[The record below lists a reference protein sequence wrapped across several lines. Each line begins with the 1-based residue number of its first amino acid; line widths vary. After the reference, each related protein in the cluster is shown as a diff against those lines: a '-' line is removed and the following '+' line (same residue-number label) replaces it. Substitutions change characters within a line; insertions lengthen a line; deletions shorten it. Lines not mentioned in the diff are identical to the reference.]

1 MKTFAIVNQKGGC
14 GKTTTSINLAACLAD
29 QGHKV
34 LLLDMDPQSHAS
46 LGLNIQAGEL
56 DLGLYDVLLAVGE
69 SDGPRLDDI
78 IIPVTKNLDL
88 IPSSIILSAFEQKM
102 AGVAGR
108 ETRLLEA
115 VNTMEGAYDYLLIDC
130 PPSVGL
136 LSFNALMAVHHVIIP
151 IEPSFFSLHGLG
163 KQIESIRI
171 FTEKLNHVIEIHT
184 LVTMFDRRTR
194 LSREVWEEVQKHFEK
209 ELFQTVI
216 HNNIRLKEA
225 AGYGSPISEFDR
237 HSIGFHDFQALAE
250 EVAQLKTIE
259 VREQPMATL
268 GPRLVRNGILFSLD
282 APNVETLKLVGDFNN
297 WTPDKN
303 SELEK
308 SETGKWEKVLSLPP
322 GRYHY
327 KFIADGEWREDSGN
341 PNYIVNDFGGIDS
354 VVEVK
359 PVEFPELMQQDRSLG
374 LDADQQEAI

>member
-14 GKTTTSINLAACLAD
+14 GKTTTSINLAAGLAD
-29 QGHKV
+29 RGKKV
-34 LLLDMDPQSHAS
+34 LLVDMDPQSHAS
-46 LGLNIQAGEL
+46 LGLNITVGEL

-69 SDGPRLDDI
+69 EDGPRLDDI
-78 IIPVTKNLDL
+78 VAPVVKNLDL
-88 IPSSIILSAFEQKM
+88 VPSNIILSAFEQKM
-102 AGVAGR
+102 AGTAGR

-115 VNTMEGAYDYLLIDC
+115 INAMEGEYDYLLIDC

-171 FTEKLNHVIEIHT
+171 FTEKLNHFIEIHT

-194 LSREVWEEVQKHFEK
+194 LSREVLEEVQKHFGK
-209 ELFQTVI
+209 QLFQTVI

-225 AGYGSPISEFDR
+225 AGYGSPICKFDR
-237 HSIGFHDFQALAE
+237 HCTGFHDFQALAE
-250 EVAQLKTIE
+250 EVSLLKAVE
-259 VREQPMATL
+259 VQVQPVETL
-268 GPRLVRNGILFSLD
+268 GPRPVRNGILFSLD
-282 APNVETLKLVGDFNN
+282 APNVKSLKLVGDFNN

-308 SETGKWEKVLSLPP
+308 GEAGRWEKTLSLPP

-341 PNYIVNDFGGIDS
+341 PNYIINDFGGIDS

-359 PVEFPELMQQDRSLG
+359 PIEFPELMQQDRSLG
-374 LDADQQEAI
+374 MEADQQEAS